1 MTPEQI
7 ALWEAHANAETDLKV
22 KAQMLDIVAHVRRD
36 SGSIEAVTAATEFLH
51 GAMKRYTAPKPD
63 ALLEQQ
69 LSILRNELGPLIERL
84 FATHP
89 RMEVMLAHGIG
100 LLTSYG
106 VLDVVIIAHEEH
118 LKAQA
123 ATELLLND
131 CRQFIFDAFD
141 QHGLDLHEDGCDETE
156 DCGCPRIK
164 QANDLLRGWVA
175 K

>member
-1 MTPEQI
+1 MTPEQL
-7 ALWEAHANAETDLKV
+7 ALWEAHANAETDPKV

-36 SGSIEAVTAATEFLH
+36 SGSIEAVTAATEFLQ
-51 GAMKRYTAPKPD
+51 GAMRHYTAD

-69 LSILRNELGPLIERL
+69 LSILRSELGPLIEKL
-84 FATHP
+84 LASHP
-89 RMEVMLAHGIG
+89 RMEMLLAHGIG
-100 LLTSYG
+100 LLTSHG
-106 VLDVVIIAHEEH
+106 VLDVVIVEHEER

-123 ATELLLND
+123 AHDLLLED

-141 QHGLDLHEDGCDETE
+141 QHGLDLHEDGCDETD